1 MHRSAASPKYTLS
14 YQVDIVLFTVLV
26 LLVDLVA
33 PTASRL
39 SFSLCVSSPFL
50 CVSLCLCL
58 SLHGV
63 APASLGL
70 RWAIAK
76 ELLHVAADAERA
88 EDVDEQHGDIP
99 LVAPLQL
106 QPAVCDARDVAASD
120 TRTCSVVGTVK

>member
-1 MHRSAASPKYTLS
+1 MPSLS
-14 YQVDIVLFTVLV
+14 L
-26 LLVDLVA
+26 
-33 PTASRL
+33 
-39 SFSLCVSSPFL
+39 SLCVSSPFL

-58 SLHGV
+58 SLSLHSV

-70 RWAIAK
+70 RWAIAE

-120 TRTCSVVGTVK
+120 TRTCSVVGTVE